1 MGDATIPDVDLVWKR
16 EELQKQIRA
25 LEHKIFVAQ
34 KQGGN
39 REKIKEVL
47 GNLKS
52 AIQNFADK
60 KYTDAE
66 KNVIDVKNQV
76 IEIISQLNPFSKIT
90 YFVSSW
96 GLVPI
101 LTAIIAIILSF
112 ISIYYLGHTV
122 NILYIFPFTIPED
135 ILGIV
140 PLWAPLTAVIGASI
154 QILVGVINDYKENSM
169 ISKYKRL
176 WYFVL
181 PFVGFVF
188 GFIAFLLIQAGL
200 ININLGQVS
209 LDQTKNISELPA
221 SLTGGSPIEPSAF
234 SIILCFL
241 VGYATDWFMGLL
253 GKLAPA
259 K

>member
-1 MGDATIPDVDLVWKR
+1 MGDATKPDEDLVWKK
-16 EELQKQIRA
+16 EELQKQIRS
-25 LEHKIFVAQ
+25 LEHKIFIAQ
-34 KQGGN
+34 KQGGED
-39 REKIKEVL
+39 EKITDVL
-47 GNLKS
+47 VHLKS
-52 AIQNFADK
+52 AIQNIWDK

-66 KNVIDVKNQV
+66 KNVIDVKN
-76 IEIISQLNPFSKIT
+76 EKNKIIHNLGQFRQIT

-112 ISIYYLGHTV
+112 ILMGYTV
-122 NILYIFPFTIPED
+122 NILYIFSVTIPKD

-154 QILVGVINDYKENSM
+154 QILVGVINDYKENSV
-169 ISKYKRL
+169 ISQYKRL

-181 PFVGFVF
+181 PVVGFVF
-188 GFIAFLLIQAGL
+188 GFIAFLLIQGGL

-221 SLTGGSPIEPSAF
+221 SLRGELPIRPTAF
-234 SIILCFL
+234 SIIICFL
-241 VGYATDWFMGLL
+241 AGYATDWFMGLL

>member
-1 MGDATIPDVDLVWKR
+1 MEDATKPEEDLVWTK
-16 EELQKQIRA
+16 EELQKQIRS
-25 LEHKIFVAQ
+25 LEHKIFVVQ
-34 KQGGN
+34 KRCKEG
-39 REKIKEVL
+39 EKITDVL
-47 GNLKS
+47 DNLKS

-60 KYTDAE
+60 KFTESE
-66 KNVIDVKNQV
+66 KNVIDIKSEV
-76 IEIISQLNPFSKIT
+76 IEEISKLDIFRRT
-90 YFVSSW
+90 AYFLSSW

-101 LTAIIAIILSF
+101 LIAIIAIILSF
-112 ISIYYLGHTV
+112 ISMGYTCYTA
-122 NILYIFPFTIPED
+122 NILYIFSFTIPKN

-154 QILVGVINDYKENSM
+154 QILVGVVNDYKENSM

-176 WYFVL
+176 WYLVL
-181 PFVGFVF
+181 PVVGFVF
-188 GFIAFLLIQAGL
+188 GFIAFLLIQGGL

-221 SLTGGSPIEPSAF
+221 SLRGELPIGPSAF
-234 SIILCFL
+234 SIIICFL
-241 VGYATDWFMGLL
+241 AGYATDWFMGLL